1 MSPATLRQSVAGW
14 KKAKRR
20 AKERFWLQ
28 YARAKGLSLGEVY
41 RRIRVTKREG
51 TYGRRAR
58 ATGRQV

>member
-1 MSPATLRQSVAGW
+1 MSPAELRQSVAGW

-20 AKERFWLQ
+20 SKERFWLQ

-51 TYGRRAR
+51 QHGRDCR